1 MTNKVLITGGAQRI
15 GKALVKHFHK
25 IGWKIIFQYRSSK
38 SEAESI
44 KEELNSVRAES
55 CEIIQCDFDDNVSCK
70 FFYKE
75 LESKLEGLTSLI
87 NNASTFYPKK
97 LSETSHED
105 WIKLTSSNLYLPI
118 FLSKFCATELIKNK
132 GNIVNIADI
141 HAEQGLKNYTVYTAA
156 KAGLMNFTK
165 SLAKE
170 LAPNVL
176 VNSVSPGA
184 ILWDVNEP
192 SQDKKNEILAS
203 IPMKR
208 IGNENDIVAIINYLL
223 TENTYMTGRNINID
237 GGKSLG

>member
-1 MTNKVLITGGAQRI
+1 MVNKLLITGGAQRI
-15 GKALVKHFHK
+15 GKALVEHFHQV
-25 IGWKIIFQYRSSK
+25 GWNIIFQYRSSK
-38 SEAESI
+38 DEAESI
-44 KEELNSVRAES
+44 KEKLNYERTNS
-55 CEIIQCDFDDNVSCK
+55 CEIIQCDFDDADSCK
-70 FFYKE
+70 AFYE
-75 LESKLEGLTSLI
+75 KLEGKMNGLTSLI

-105 WIKLTSSNLYLPI
+105 WIQLTTSNLYLPI
-118 FLSKFCATELIKNK
+118 FLSKFCSKELIKNK
-132 GNIVNIADI
+132 GSIVNLTDI

-156 KAGLMNFTK
+156 KAGLLNFTK

-192 SQDKKNEILAS
+192 SEDKKNEILS
-203 IPMKR
+203 NIPMKR
-208 IGNENDIVAIINYLL
+208 IGSEKDIVSIIDYLL
-223 TENTYMTGRNINID
+223 TQNTYMTGRNINID

>member
-1 MTNKVLITGGAQRI
+1 MANKILITGGAQRI
-15 GKALVKHFHK
+15 GKALVKHFHQ
-25 IGWKIIFQYRSSK
+25 IGWNIIFQYRSSR

-44 KEELNSVRAES
+44 KEELNSARAES

-70 FFYKE
+70 LFYKE

-192 SQDKKNEILAS
+192 SEDKKNEILAS

>member
-1 MTNKVLITGGAQRI
+1 MANKVLITGGAQRI
-15 GKALVKHFHK
+15 GKALVNHFHAN
-25 IGWKIIFQYRSSK
+25 GWNIIFQYRSSK
-38 SEAESI
+38 IEAESI
-44 KEELNSVRAES
+44 KEKLNSVRAES

-70 FFYKE
+70 LFYKE

>member
-1 MTNKVLITGGAQRI
+1 MVNKLLITGGAQRI
-15 GKALVKHFHK
+15 GKALVEHFHQV
-25 IGWKIIFQYRSSK
+25 GWNIIFQYRSSK
-38 SEAESI
+38 DEAESI
-44 KEELNSVRAES
+44 KEKLNTERTNS
-55 CEIIQCDFDDNVSCK
+55 CEIIQCDFDDADSCK
-70 FFYKE
+70 AFYE
-75 LESKLEGLTSLI
+75 KLEGKINGLTSLI

-105 WIKLTSSNLYLPI
+105 WIQLTTSNLYLPI
-118 FLSKFCATELIKNK
+118 FLSKFCSKELIKNK
-132 GNIVNIADI
+132 GSIVNITDI

-156 KAGLMNFTK
+156 KAGLLNFTK

-192 SQDKKNEILAS
+192 SEDKKNEILS
-203 IPMKR
+203 NIPMKR
-208 IGNENDIVAIINYLL
+208 IGSEKDIVSIIDYLL
-223 TENTYMTGRNINID
+223 TQNTYMTGRNINID

>member
-1 MTNKVLITGGAQRI
+1 MANKVLITGGAQRI
-15 GKALVKHFHK
+15 GKALVKHFHQ
-25 IGWKIIFQYRSSK
+25 IGWNIVFQYRSSK

-44 KEELNSVRAES
+44 KNELNSDRAES
-55 CEIIQCDFDDNVSCK
+55 CEIIQCDFDDNISCK
-70 FFYKE
+70 LFYEE

-118 FLSKFCATELIKNK
+118 FLSKFCAHELIKNK

-192 SQDKKNEILAS
+192 SEDKKNEILAS

-223 TENTYMTGRNINID
+223 TKNTYMTGRNINID

>member
-15 GKALVKHFHK
+15 GKALVKHFHQ

-70 FFYKE
+70 LFYEE

>member
-15 GKALVKHFHK
+15 GKALVKHFHQ

-70 FFYKE
+70 LFYKE

-223 TENTYMTGRNINID
+223 TKNTYMTGRNINID

>member
-1 MTNKVLITGGAQRI
+1 MANKILITGGAQRI
-15 GKALVKHFHK
+15 GKALVKHFHQ
-25 IGWKIIFQYRSSK
+25 IGWNIIFQYRSSR

-44 KEELNSVRAES
+44 KEELNSARAES

-70 FFYKE
+70 LFYEK

-192 SQDKKNEILAS
+192 SEDKKNEILAS

>member
-1 MTNKVLITGGAQRI
+1 MVNKLLITGGAQRI
-15 GKALVKHFHK
+15 GKALVEHFHQV
-25 IGWKIIFQYRSSK
+25 GWNIIFQYRSSK
-38 SEAESI
+38 DEAESI
-44 KEELNSVRAES
+44 KEKLNYERTNS
-55 CEIIQCDFDDNVSCK
+55 CEIIQCDFDDADSCK
-70 FFYKE
+70 AFYE
-75 LESKLEGLTSLI
+75 KLEGKMNGLTSLI

-105 WIKLTSSNLYLPI
+105 WIQLTTSNLYLPI
-118 FLSKFCATELIKNK
+118 FLSKFCSKELIKNK
-132 GNIVNIADI
+132 GSIVNITDI

-156 KAGLMNFTK
+156 KAGLLNFTK

-192 SQDKKNEILAS
+192 SEDKKNEILS
-203 IPMKR
+203 NIPMKR
-208 IGNENDIVAIINYLL
+208 IGSEKDIVSIIDYLL
-223 TENTYMTGRNINID
+223 TQNTYMTGRNINID